1 MNKTLSI
8 LMLAAASIAATAW
21 AQTEAMHVVAM
32 PIASMEDFKQWVAQ
46 KPAPKGVFPRLKV
59 ATAGKKVS
67 FPIMVSGLHPPEHG
81 ELKLVG
87 DLEILTP
94 DGKVAFSARECCRF
108 TITDH
113 PDFRSA
119 VLGPVIDMTFDPGD
133 PKGTYT
139 VRVSVS
145 DGTRTATGTDHFSFG
160 GASSTAQ
167 RSARD
172 GRHAE
177 RHACGRRAAAA
188 HIPAQGPHRVPRS
201 ADEPRDHPL
210 RGRQGL
216 ISRLIMPPASSPEAS
231 CAAPRRATDHAAAGH
246 STKSR
251 RTC

>member
-160 GASSTAQ
+160 GASSTA
-167 RSARD
+167 S
-172 GRHAE
+172 
-177 RHACGRRAAAA
+177 
-188 HIPAQGPHRVPRS
+188 
-201 ADEPRDHPL
+201 
-210 RGRQGL
+210 
-216 ISRLIMPPASSPEAS
+216 
-231 CAAPRRATDHAAAGH
+231 APRAMDATPSATPAGDAQPP
-246 STKSR
+246 
-251 RTC
+251 RTFPHKDRTECLDRPTNREIIRCAEGKG